1 MSFPENA
8 KPLLSRRERKK
19 QETEERILRAALSLF
34 QLKGFEETTLEEI
47 SDKADV
53 SRATLTNYFGTKG
66 SLVLGL
72 SRWGAA
78 EVNDAL
84 ERRRQQLGTTQELLQ
99 EFFVLLAR
107 KAQIYPN
114 AFEKI
119 TPRLARFPLSSSYGW
134 EEWGSILVRFLR
146 EGQEQGEIR
155 KDLDPQELAEVVAA
169 VGFQSILICLR
180 QQPCTSLSEMLRRR
194 LELLWKGIRESSD
207 NGSS

>member
-1 MSFPENA
+1 MSFAENA

-47 SDKADV
+47 SEKADV

-66 SLVLGL
+66 ALVLGL

-78 EVNDAL
+78 EVSDTL

-119 TPRLARFPLSSSYGW
+119 TPRLARFPLSSSHGW
-134 EEWGSILVRFLR
+134 QEWGSILVRLLR
-146 EGQEQGEIR
+146 EGQERGEIR
-155 KDLDPQELAEVVAA
+155 KDSDPQELAEVVAA

-180 QQPCTSLSEMLRRR
+180 QQPGSSLSELLRRR
-194 LELLWKGIRESSD
+194 LELLWKGIQESSD